1 MHRDHVSAW
10 ICRHVAIGQRIVE
23 DHARGGELAAQLADK
38 AAFLGFDDSAGVMR
52 DQTAQDRV
60 SEMRVAEVPGAV
72 ERMKAGLGQLGGV
85 ADVMQPRGGFEQIGV
100 ITEDRGERSGSRCD
114 PLNMRPAAGEWGF
127 KVLTCEFLSPVS
139 LIHAITVV
147 VDVRDV
153 HGRGV
158 PSSDVPAWLV

>member
-1 MHRDHVSAW
+1 MCRDHVPAR
-10 ICRHVAIGQRIVE
+10 ICRHVAVGQRIVE
-23 DHARGGELAAQLADK
+23 DHACGGKLAAQLASE

-60 SEMRVAEVPGAV
+60 GEMCVAQVPGAV
-72 ERMKAGLGQLGGV
+72 ERMKAGLDQLGRV
-85 ADVMQPRGGFEQIGV
+85 ADVVQPRSGFEQIGV
-100 ITEDRGERSGSRCD
+100 ITENRGKRSGSRRD

-127 KVLTCEFLSPVS
+127 EVLASEFLGPDG

-158 PSSDVPAWLV
+158 PSSDVPARLV